1 MRICLLSSSY
11 PPQDTEGISRQ
22 RQTLAT
28 ELARLGHEV
37 HVVTLGVFSHVR
49 KENGVTVH
57 RVTFHWLNSFSD
69 RYPGLDN
76 TLTRSQ
82 ALYEGLYRALD
93 TSGFDI
99 VDIPLWGTQGI
110 VTQQFYAGCTVLWLQ
125 TTLAQILKIHERN
138 PSEEEQIKLTLEK
151 MILER
156 AHGLLAD
163 SQSVLDSVRS
173 DYGISTDAPTGVAYL
188 GLPALSA
195 LPERPVRDEVEAL
208 VVGRLE
214 KRKGTPLLLEILPA
228 VLQQYPQLT
237 VRFVGRDNSAADGW
251 QALHKTTYP
260 EYFKQ
265 NYPQFAPRV
274 FFEGY
279 VSEERLRQSYSQAD
293 IFLAPSLY
301 ESFGLTYLE
310 AMRSGLPVVTF
321 STGAA
326 TEIFASGKAD
336 GAITVAAGDEAEFAV
351 AINTLIENS
360 QLRHELGQAGL
371 DRFQAAFTAE
381 AMAQGTLKFY
391 EQVLAHCSRARRDTP
406 KVYQVMDALD
416 VGDAVSK
423 ISMDNASLL
432 ANLGQPKE
440 ILVRYA
446 VESVRDHT
454 IPRSKLL
461 SDRDCGLIF
470 HYWGYNPSTWMLPI
484 AKGRK
489 ALYYHNIT
497 PPDFFS
503 RDSVAYRLTSQGY
516 AQLGR
521 ILDHFDLLMG
531 DSQYN
536 LQSLAPYL
544 HRPLPALHIYPVI
557 DPERIRAL
565 PYDRALLDHLRSTP
579 QFNIL
584 FMGRIV
590 RNKRQ
595 DRLMQAFDYYYREIN
610 SQAHLWL
617 VGNENGD
624 PAYRAELEQLRLS
637 LASCDHIHFTG
648 KISNAKTYAY
658 YRTADLFLSASEHEG
673 FGMPLVEAMA
683 FDVPVIAY
691 ASTAVPETMGESG
704 ILLQDW
710 NGPRIAELV
719 HALYENPAS
728 KEQVLAKQRRNLTRF
743 TSENAKTRLR
753 VVIDFLRSGE
763 TDTLIE
769 IILPKVE

>member
-11 PPQDTEGISRQ
+11 PPQDSEGISRQ

-37 HVVTLGVFSHVR
+37 HVVTLGGFSHVR

-57 RVTFHWLNSFSD
+57 RVAFHWLNSFSD
-69 RYPGLDN
+69 RSPGLDH

-82 ALYEGLYRALD
+82 ALYEGLYESLD

-110 VTQQFYAGCTVLWLQ
+110 VTQQFYTGCTILWLQ
-125 TTLAQILKIHERN
+125 TTLAQILKIHERS

-151 MILER
+151 MMLER

-163 SQSVLDSVRS
+163 SQSILASVRN
-173 DYGISTDAPTGVAYL
+173 DYGIITNAPTGVAYL
-188 GLPALSA
+188 GLPALSS
-195 LPERPVRDEVEAL
+195 LPERPVRNRVEAL

-237 VRFVGRDNSAADGW
+237 VRIVGRDNSAADGW
-251 QALHKTTYP
+251 QALHKMTYP

-265 NYPQFAPRV
+265 KYPQFAPRV

-326 TEIFASGKAD
+326 VEIFASGKAD
-336 GAITVAAGDEAEFAV
+336 GAITVSAGDEAQLTGAL
-351 AINTLIENS
+351 NTLIENS
-360 QLRHELGQAGL
+360 WLRHELGQAGL
-371 DRFQAAFTAE
+371 SRFKAAFTVQ

-391 EQVLAHCSRARRDTP
+391 EQVLAQRSRVRRDTP

-416 VGDAVSK
+416 AGDAVSK
-423 ISMDNASLL
+423 ITVDNANLL
-432 ANLGQPKE
+432 ADLGQPKE
-440 ILVRYA
+440 ILTRYA
-446 VESVRDHT
+446 VESVRDRT
-454 IPRSKLL
+454 IPRSRLL
-461 SDRDCGLIF
+461 SDPDCGLIF

-497 PPDFFS
+497 PPHFFS
-503 RDSVAYRLTSQGY
+503 SDSVAYRLTSGGY
-516 AQLGR
+516 TQLGR
-521 ILDHFDLLMG
+521 ILDHFDLLIG
-531 DSQYN
+531 ASQYN
-536 LQSLAPYL
+536 IQSLAPYL
-544 HRPLPALHIYPVI
+544 TRPIPALHIYPVVE
-557 DPERIRAL
+557 PEKLKTL
-565 PYDRALLDHLRSTP
+565 PYDKSLVEGLRANG

-584 FMGRIV
+584 FTGRIA

-595 DRLMQAFDYYYREIN
+595 DRLMQAFDYYYRKIN
-610 SQAHLWL
+610 LQAHLWL
-617 VGNENGD
+617 VGNEKGD
-624 PAYRAELEQLRLS
+624 PAYRAELEQLRRS
-637 LASCDHIHFTG
+637 LASRNHIHFTG
-648 KISNAKTYAY
+648 KLPDAQIYAY
-658 YRTADLFLSASEHEG
+658 YRAADIFLSASEHEG
-673 FGMPLVEAMA
+673 FGMPLAEAMA

-691 ASTAVPETMGESG
+691 ATSAVSETLEKTGAIIETWDTPQVAG
-704 ILLQDW
+704 LIQNLHHNHNEKAQLL
-710 NGPRIAELV
+710 E
-719 HALYENPAS
+719 
-728 KEQVLAKQRRNLTRF
+728 KQRQRLQRF
-743 TSENAKTRLR
+743 TSEEAKTRLR
-753 VVIDFLRSGE
+753 TVIHFLQSGE
-763 TDTLIE
+763 IGALMENIQ
-769 IILPKVE
+769 PKVK